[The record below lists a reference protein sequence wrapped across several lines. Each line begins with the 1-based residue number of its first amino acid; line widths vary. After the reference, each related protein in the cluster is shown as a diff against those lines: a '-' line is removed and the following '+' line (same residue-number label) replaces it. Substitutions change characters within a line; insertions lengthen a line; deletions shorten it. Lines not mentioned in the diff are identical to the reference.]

1 MVTLGELQLQY
12 YILQYLL
19 LADLMVYNIIIFYQ
33 LFFISSGKIC
43 TGLGGAASN
52 VHKDIYKSCRTALT
66 DRVMSVRIG
75 N

>member
-1 MVTLGELQLQY
+1 MVTLGELQQQY
-12 YILQYLL
+12 SVLQYLL
-19 LADLMVYNIIIFYQ
+19 LALLLSTLYIYQ
-33 LFFISSGKIC
+33 LCILISSGKIC

-66 DRVMSVRIG
+66 DRVMTVRIG